1 MQWGGNKTMG
11 SLLSV
16 DRYGWMLPVVLFAY
30 ISLVPFYYLE
40 PLVISPELPAFS
52 WLKYLPVPIILLF
65 AVAVAAAP
73 SPRLSVRVRN
83 LPAAGYAM
91 GYVVVSLLSL
101 KNADFL
107 AVGLG
112 KFVYYNMTGLVL
124 FYLVVLYLDNWSV
137 IKKTLG
143 ALIWIAGFVGFYTLC
158 CALAE
163 KDPIWGDTHL
173 AHNPYYSVSRATGP
187 FGSPTATASYLIL
200 FFPMFAWVYLHAG
213 TTAARIAGLLLL
225 PVTLVAIVFT
235 HSRSAMLTLAI
246 VVIAMVP
253 LWRKTLSGSGQAG
266 WSRLS
271 RNAVVILAGALVV
284 ALGLFDSSGTHWV
297 EIGERWRHLSDPR
310 PVEIV
315 APDKVYRY
323 GSHLE
328 YTERFRIAQ
337 YYTTWNI
344 LGEQPLLGIGFGNFT
359 RVFDQYKY
367 TDNYMEWEF
376 PYHTT
381 DNMYLMFAAETGLVG
396 VAVLLLF
403 FAALGVGL
411 YRAHGRVG
419 EGERRDLL
427 VAFMAAGGGILVNM
441 STWDALNEPT
451 VRMTWAVGYWS
462 TCLPGTR

>member
-1 MQWGGNKTMG
+1 MG
-11 SLLSV
+11 LLLFADRSV
-16 DRYGWMLPVVLFAY
+16 WVLPIVLFAY

-40 PLVISPELPAFS
+40 PLEITPELPVFS
-52 WLKYLPVPIILLF
+52 WLKYLPVPLVLLF
-65 AVAVAAAP
+65 AVAVAGGA
-73 SPRLSVRVRN
+73 RLSVRARN
-83 LPAAGYAM
+83 LPAAGYALA
-91 GYVVVSLLSL
+91 YLVVSLLSL

-112 KFVYYNMTGLVL
+112 KWLYYNTTGLVL

-143 ALIWIAGFVGFYTLC
+143 ALVWIAGVVGFYTLC
-158 CALAE
+158 CALSE

-173 AHNPYYSVSRATGP
+173 AHNPYYTVSRAAGP

-200 FFPMFAWVYLHAG
+200 FFPMFTWVHLHAR

-225 PVTLVAIVFT
+225 PVALLAIAFT
-235 HSRSAMLTLAI
+235 HSRSAMLTLVI
-246 VVIAMVP
+246 VLVAMGP
-253 LWRKTLSGSGQAG
+253 LWRKTLAGSGTAG

-271 RNAVVILAGALVV
+271 RNAVVALAAAALVA
-284 ALGLFDSSGTHWV
+284 ALGLFDSSVAHWV
-297 EIGERWRHLSDPR
+297 EIGERWRHLWDPH

-315 APDKVYRY
+315 VPDKVYRY

-396 VAVLLLF
+396 VAAALLL

-411 YRAHGRVG
+411 YRAHGRAG
-419 EGERRDLL
+419 KGERRDLL
-427 VAFMAAGGGILVNM
+427 VAFMAGGGGILVNM
-441 STWDALNEPT
+441 FTWDALNEPT
-451 VRMTWAVGYWS
+451 VRMAFWLMAGVVCAVGREDVP
-462 TCLPGTR
+462 PGEKE